1 LDYSM
6 VAARLL
12 LFAKLSQHSVDSTT
26 PPKVVAVIHSL
37 SEIKPEKDHL
47 LKFAM
52 GDTLDRT
59 PLVVDADTIASTAFV
74 LPCVEDMTDDFPLD
88 IDSATYF
95 VVIPPRVDW
104 NHIGWDENES
114 KEIIE

>member
-1 LDYSM
+1 M

-52 GDTLDRT
+52 GDTLDRM
-59 PLVVDADTIASTAFV
+59 PLVVDVDTIASTACV
-74 LPCVEDMTDDFPLD
+74 SPCVEDMTDDFPLD

-104 NHIGWDENES
+104 KHIGWDENES
-114 KEIIE
+114 